1 MIKTKLWL
9 IGLLVIGLSSSLSA
23 KETIVFEGKVFYA
36 LKRTVVMPFG
46 GKIISVAARAGEAV
60 TQDEVVVRYRIDENR
75 AVQIGREL
83 LFEELD
89 DLRRYLETE
98 KLKVVHLRRKEQEL
112 VRLTEEKLSPPYA
125 LERVRMEMKV
135 SLQFIEVL
143 EGRISHVRNLAEKK
157 LAYLR
162 IITGN
167 PSLKSGDI
175 PDRAVLS
182 APISGVVLS
191 VHPLLVVN
199 SEIPEGTPVFS
210 IGAADT
216 IVVRSLVYERD
227 VVKMKP
233 GDTVT
238 FFPDSLPES
247 SFSAQISAINYSPVS
262 SDPDKP
268 SYYQVEM
275 AIQNEAV
282 GLREGF
288 KGRVEYVEP

>member
-60 TQDEVVVRYRIDENR
+60 TQDEVVVRYRIDQNR
-75 AVQIGREL
+75 AAQIGREL